1 MKKIILINFFTL
13 LMTMVFFTTA
23 YGQQRPSQ
31 RSFTSVMNQVNQ
43 KQIAR
48 DKMIQ
53 QIKQTTP
60 SNSGNIQL
68 QPSTSNS
75 TQQAAA
81 QQRSQSMPRTNQQSV
96 INKQAN
102 QQQVR
107 IKKE

>member
-1 MKKIILINFFTL
+1 MKKIILINFFAL
-13 LMTMVFFTTA
+13 LMAMVFFTTA

-53 QIKQTTP
+53 QIKQTTH

>member
-81 QQRSQSMPRTNQQSV
+81 QQRSQLPRTNQQSV
-96 INKQAN
+96 IKKQAN